1 MTTGVMIGYGLA
13 VVVFIALLVAAFKIE
28 DGEKGKAWFNIVFVL
43 GGGLSGWTAGLLA
56 IPFPDLPQKLT
67 DLGALS
73 TALVGGVI
81 GTKLIDALTKKIE
94 SGLDRAFIGTSALF
108 LTAFL
113 LGGLSTVIWRLSKI
127 S

>member
-1 MTTGVMIGYGLA
+1 MTTGVVIGYGFA
-13 VVVFIALLVAAFKIE
+13 VVVFVVLLVAAFKIE
-28 DGEKGKAWFNIVFVL
+28 DSVKGKQWFNIVFVL

-56 IPFPDLPQKLT
+56 IPLPHLPTKLT
-67 DLGALS
+67 DVGALS

-94 SGLDRAFIGTSALF
+94 SGLDRSFIGTSVLF

-113 LGGLSTVIWRLSKI
+113 LGGLSTVIWVI
-127 S
+127 SHH